1 MVSRDLKTIHATWG
15 ERFGVAFD
23 MAHELGS
30 AVGLH
35 GELLNAPR
43 RAPQRGRDRIQPVR
57 LIGGASGRPLH
68 ARDGRVIP

>member
-15 ERFGVAFD
+15 ERFGTAFD
-23 MAHELGS
+23 IAHELGS

-43 RAPQRGRDRIQPVR
+43 RAPQRGDAA
-57 LIGGASGRPLH
+57 G
-68 ARDGRVIP
+68 